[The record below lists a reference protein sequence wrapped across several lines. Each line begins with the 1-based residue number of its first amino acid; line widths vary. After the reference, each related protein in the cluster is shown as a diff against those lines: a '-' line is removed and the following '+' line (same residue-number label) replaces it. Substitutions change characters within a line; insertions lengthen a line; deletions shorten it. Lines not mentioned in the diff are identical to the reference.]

1 MTRHRI
7 ALHLGRLA
15 AGLLGAAILSL
26 AVLSNMAA
34 RPTNL
39 GATNGHLAEC
49 PATPN
54 CVSSQTEREDRRM
67 PPWAFSGDPQAAFER
82 LRQAVEAV
90 PRTHVVSASGGYLH
104 VECTSAFFRFV
115 DDVEFLV
122 DPSQS
127 VIHFRSASR
136 VGRSDFGV
144 NRRRM
149 KALHKEFETE

>member
-1 MTRHRI
+1 MTRRRI

-26 AVLSNMAA
+26 AVLSNMAV

-39 GATNGHLAEC
+39 GATEGRLAEC

-54 CVSSQTEREDRRM
+54 CVSSQTDREDRRL
-67 PPWAFSGDPQAAFER
+67 PPLAFPGEPQAALER
-82 LRQAVEAV
+82 LRQVVEAM
-90 PRTHVVSASGGYLH
+90 PRSHVVAATDGYLH
-104 VECTSAFFRFV
+104 VEYTTAFFRFV

-122 DPSQS
+122 GPSQS

-136 VGRSDFGV
+136 VGRNDLGA

-149 KALHKEFETE
+149 EAIRREFEAE